1 MKIDLNSDLGEG
13 FGPYTIGDDE
23 ALLKIVTSANIACGY
38 HAGDAVI
45 MDRTV
50 RAALANGAD
59 IGAHV
64 GFPDRL
70 GFGRRPMMMD
80 LAELEKHVIYQLG
93 ALAGIAK
100 AAGHKMTHMNFHGA
114 LGNMAFVEKD
124 LAEMLVDAVASFD
137 PDLILLCLANT
148 EFSRAAENK
157 GFRTANVFLADRAYD
172 DHGILVKRGLPGAV
186 IKDPLA
192 VTERVRQFLSDGAII
207 SINGKRLTTPIHTI
221 LVHGDTPGSVNLA
234 KSIRTLIEA
243 EGHEIAPLSKIL
255 V

>member
-13 FGPYTIGDDE
+13 FGPYKLGDDK

-45 MDRTV
+45 MDQTV
-50 RAALANGAD
+50 RAAKASKAD

-70 GFGRRPMMMD
+70 GFGRHPMHMD

-93 ALAGIAK
+93 ALYGIAT

-114 LGNMAFVEKD
+114 LGNMAFVDRE
-124 LAEMLVDAVASFD
+124 LAEMLVNAVYSFD
-137 PDLILLCLANT
+137 KNLILLCLANT
-148 EFSRAAENK
+148 EFSKAAEKK
-157 GFRTANVFLADRAYD
+157 GFKTANVFLADRAYD
-172 DHGILVKRGLPGAV
+172 DNGILVKRGLPGAV
-186 IKDPLA
+186 IKEPEA
-192 VTERVRQFLSDGAII
+192 VTERVRQFLNDGSIT
-207 SINGKRLTTPIHTI
+207 SINGKRLSTPIHTI
-221 LVHGDTPGSVNLA
+221 LVHGDTPGSVTLA
-234 KSIRTLIEA
+234 RNIRTLIA
-243 EGHEIAPLSKIL
+243 HEGHELTPLSKML